1 MLIAASGL
9 LALAGLARLHFWG
22 SLIVLDGGWNFG
34 FIGAT
39 ARVTDC
45 DPTPE
50 RAKVQALNDFLVFG
64 TVAAASFG
72 SGRLLN
78 TSGGDAINSP
88 MLPLI
93 AVVQAMLAWHNRDHS
108 PVTIAP

>member
-1 MLIAASGL
+1 M
-9 LALAGLARLHFWG
+9 
-22 SLIVLDGGWNFG
+22 GWNFG

-39 ARVTDC
+39 ALVTDC
-45 DPTPE
+45 YAAPE

-78 TSGGDAINSP
+78 SSGWETINGL

-93 AVVQAMLAWHNRDHS
+93 ALVLALLGWLAWRNRQQS
-108 PVTIAP
+108 AAAAAP

>member
-1 MLIAASGL
+1 M
-9 LALAGLARLHFWG
+9 
-22 SLIVLDGGWNFG
+22 GWNFG

-39 ARVTDC
+39 ALVTDC
-45 DPTPE
+45 YTAPE

-64 TVAAASFG
+64 TVAVASFG

-78 TSGGDAINSP
+78 TSGWETINGL

-93 AVVQAMLAWHNRDHS
+93 ALVLALLGWLAWRNRRQS
-108 PVTIAP
+108 AAAAAP

>member
-1 MLIAASGL
+1 LDL
-9 LALAGLARLHFWG
+9 LHFWG
-22 SLIVLDGGWNFG
+22 SLILLGVGWNFG

-39 ARVTDC
+39 TMVADVYSAA
-45 DPTPE
+45 E

-78 TSGGDAINSP
+78 TAGWDTINTL
-88 MLPLI
+88 MMPLI
-93 AVVQAMLAWHNRDHS
+93 AGTLLMLAWLARHQRYQ
-108 PVTIAP
+108 PKAI